1 MCLTINQEETE
12 KFKQNNSGEVTV
24 WKGVRLLPNGK
35 PVTPYRG
42 VEIKPGIL
50 ESFQP
55 YLESNSKEVKFGIHC
70 FTDESEAR
78 RWADLCNSLS
88 SIVSYDIVQCT
99 AKVEDLI
106 AVGDSRLE
114 FKPFKSAVFTK
125 IEISEEAYN
134 KLVKVEA
141 NVD

>member
-12 KFKQNNSGEVTV
+12 KFKRDNSGEVTV

-35 PVTPYRG
+35 PVTPYRD
-42 VEIKPGIL
+42 VKIEPGIL
-50 ESFQP
+50 KSFRHYP
-55 YLESNSKEVKFGIHC
+55 ESNPNEVQFGIHC
-70 FTDESEAR
+70 FTDKSEAQ
-78 RWADLCNSLS
+78 RWVDMCNELS
-88 SIVSYDIVQCT
+88 SIVAYDLVQCT

-125 IEISEEAYN
+125 IEISKEEYN